1 VRVKVKRNPDLAVAQ
16 ALAGDFG
23 VDAGS
28 QHMGGMAVPQI
39 VEADA
44 LQSTRPD
51 EGGKSTR

>member
-1 VRVKVKRNPDLAVAQ
+1 MRVKVKRNPDLAVAQ